1 MFDLML
7 KTESPDKPW
16 NDHFCDS
23 FSKPKTTFK
32 YPRLI
37 LKYTVAFI
45 TAICHRNSRNFQYF
59 TFPGRQNTDCSDIS
73 FSVKSKS
80 SIIPSS
86 LAMSI
91 PTLKNEKQQQKKTNM
106 NFVIIWKVLSQNY
119 KHMILTCFHYKQFNS
134 LKGLQCLQTAT

>member
-32 YPRLI
+32 NPRLI

-45 TAICHRNSRNFQYF
+45 TAISV
-59 TFPGRQNTDCSDIS
+59 TGILGIS
-73 FSVKSKS
+73 NILPFLADKIPIVQISV
-80 SIIPSS
+80 S
-86 LAMSI
+86 L
-91 PTLKNEKQQQKKTNM
+91 
-106 NFVIIWKVLSQNY
+106 
-119 KHMILTCFHYKQFNS
+119 
-134 LKGLQCLQTAT
+134 